1 MSEDREGATMAE
13 IRETPKGHAVD
24 LGTLY
29 AYRGGG
35 RVLFSAP
42 SLNTTVETVEDVL
55 ESLRPVVEDLAA
67 TAETDER
74 PEPTW
79 GGQR

>member
-1 MSEDREGATMAE
+1 MAE

-29 AYRGGG
+29 AYRAGG
-35 RVLFSAP
+35 RVVFWAP
-42 SLNTTVETVEDVL
+42 SLNTTAKALEEVL
-55 ESLRPVVEDLAA
+55 ESLRPIVEDLAA
-67 TAETDER
+67 AAETDER

-79 GGQR
+79 GGQH

>member
-1 MSEDREGATMAE
+1 MAE
-13 IRETPKGHAVD
+13 IHETPKGHAVD

-29 AYRGGG
+29 AYRAKG
-35 RVLFSAP
+35 RVVFWAP
-42 SLNTTVETVEDVL
+42 SLNTTVDTVEGVL
-55 ESLRPVVEDLAA
+55 ESFRLMVEDLSAA
-67 TAETDER
+67 AETDER